1 MKDLIN
7 FIKKFFS
14 LLFKGNFKALFIE
27 PTDAGF
33 MQFFRYIFVGGA
45 SFLADYV
52 LFHQITEA
60 GVHYLISG
68 TISFLAGLWVN
79 YALSKLLLFQKKTA
93 GSEKAKEMIVFA
105 VVSVTGLAMTEGLMW
120 LFTETLSWYYMI
132 SKAVAAIIV
141 LFWNFFAK
149 KLLLYRK

>member
-27 PTDAGF
+27 PTDDGF

-52 LFHQITEA
+52 LLHLITEA

-79 YALSKLLLFQKKTA
+79 YALSKLLVFQKKTEGA
-93 GSEKAKEMIVFA
+93 EKAKEMIVFA
-105 VVSVTGLAMTEGLMW
+105 IVAITGLAMTEGLMW
-120 LFTETLSWYYMI
+120 LFTEKLSWYYMI
-132 SKAVAAIIV
+132 SKSVAAIIV

>member
-1 MKDLIN
+1 
-7 FIKKFFS
+7 
-14 LLFKGNFKALFIE
+14 
-27 PTDAGF
+27 

-52 LFHQITEA
+52 LLHLITEA

-68 TISFLAGLWVN
+68 TISFLVGL
-79 YALSKLLLFQKKTA
+79 
-93 GSEKAKEMIVFA
+93 
-105 VVSVTGLAMTEGLMW
+105 TEGLMW
-120 LFTETLSWYYMI
+120 LFTEKLNWYYMI